1 MDKDQNFNGILIVNK
16 DTGFTS
22 RDVVNKVSKILK
34 TRKVGHTG
42 TLDPL
47 AKGVLVLTIGKYT
60 KLSNYLTSKYKTY
73 IAEFDIGYET
83 DTLDST
89 GLVVYKDD
97 KVCDISKLEICIK
110 SFVGTYLQEVPKYS
124 AVKVNGKRLYD
135 YARNDIE
142 VDLPSREV
150 DVKKMQILF
159 NDGRHVKFECT
170 VSKGTYIRS
179 LIRDIGRKMGSYATM
194 TDLTRTKQGEFCIED
209 SYSIEDIKNNKY
221 KFLDDSVIFPDMEE
235 VEVQDNL
242 LKLISNGCK
251 LNLDFKSQYVKFL
264 NEGKAVA
271 IYIKENEF
279 YKMFIKF

>member
-1 MDKDQNFNGILIVNK
+1 M
-16 DTGFTS
+16 
-22 RDVVNKVSKILK
+22 
-34 TRKVGHTG
+34 
-42 TLDPL
+42 
-47 AKGVLVLTIGKYT
+47 
-60 KLSNYLTSKYKTY
+60 
-73 IAEFDIGYET
+73 
-83 DTLDST
+83 
-89 GLVVYKDD
+89 
-97 KVCDISKLEICIK
+97 
-110 SFVGTYLQEVPKYS
+110 
-124 AVKVNGKRLYD
+124 
-135 YARNDIE
+135 
-142 VDLPSREV
+142 DLPSREV